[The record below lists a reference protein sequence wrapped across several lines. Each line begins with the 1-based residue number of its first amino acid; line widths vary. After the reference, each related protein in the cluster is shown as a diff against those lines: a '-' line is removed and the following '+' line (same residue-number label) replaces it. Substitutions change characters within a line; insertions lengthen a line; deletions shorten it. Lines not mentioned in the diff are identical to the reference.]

1 MSIKST
7 QTAVVNEQAIVLF
20 ELKNNT
26 GTTVCITNI
35 GSTITSIQTPDKNGK
50 IEEVTLGFND
60 PLDYLNEAYLKNCP
74 FLGATAGRFANR
86 IAKGKFKLD
95 GKSYTVP
102 VNNDANHLHGGPDG
116 FHQQIWKGRIEGES
130 LVMTLVSPDGHMGY
144 PGKLTA
150 RVKYTL
156 TDAHEL
162 IMDYLAE
169 SDQACP
175 VNLTN
180 HAYFNLRG
188 KKASILDQEVMIMA
202 DHYTPAIDAIPTGE
216 IAPVKD
222 TAFDFSS
229 LRTIGEKIDA
239 SPIKTYDHN
248 FVLNHPEGQL
258 ERAALALDKETGRV
272 LEVFTTLPGMQFYA
286 GKFLDGSYARGD
298 WYFESHEGFC
308 LETQYF
314 PDSPNH
320 PKFPDCIARPGKP
333 FKHTTVFK
341 FATQA

>member
-1 MSIKST
+1 MSIKKT
-7 QTAVVNEQAIVLF
+7 PTGVLYEPTNCF
-20 ELKNNT
+20 LEIKKKN
-26 GTTVCITNI
+26 GTNVCITNI

-50 IEEVTLGFND
+50 IEAVTLGFND

-162 IMDYLAE
+162 IMDYLADRK
-169 SDQACP
+169 S
-175 VNLTN
+175 V
-180 HAYFNLRG
+180 
-188 KKASILDQEVMIMA
+188 V
-202 DHYTPAIDAIPTGE
+202 
-216 IAPVKD
+216 
-222 TAFDFSS
+222 
-229 LRTIGEKIDA
+229 
-239 SPIKTYDHN
+239 
-248 FVLNHPEGQL
+248 
-258 ERAALALDKETGRV
+258 
-272 LEVFTTLPGMQFYA
+272 
-286 GKFLDGSYARGD
+286 
-298 WYFESHEGFC
+298 
-308 LETQYF
+308 
-314 PDSPNH
+314 
-320 PKFPDCIARPGKP
+320 
-333 FKHTTVFK
+333 
-341 FATQA
+341 

>member
-50 IEEVTLGFND
+50 IEEITLGFND
-60 PLDYLNEAYLKNCP
+60 PQDYLNEAYLNNCP
-74 FLGATAGRFANR
+74 YLGTTAGRFANR
-86 IAKGKFKLD
+86 IAKGAFSLEGENYKL
-95 GKSYTVP
+95 P
-102 VNNDANHLHGGPDG
+102 VNNGANHLHGGPDG
-116 FHQQIWKGRIEGES
+116 FHQQIWEGKIEGDS

-144 PGKLTA
+144 PGKVTA

-162 IMDYLAE
+162 VMDYLAE
-169 SDQACP
+169 SEQACP

-188 KKASILDQEVMIMA
+188 KKASILDQELMIMA

-229 LRTIGEKIDA
+229 LHTIGEKIEA

-258 ERAALALDKETGRV
+258 ERAALALDKESGRV

-298 WYFESHEGFC
+298 WRFESHEGFC

-314 PDSPNH
+314 PDSPNQ

-341 FATQA
+341 FGTQA